1 MNSKNIYRGACGKF
15 HDRRTVDLACA
26 TCAEHAEW
34 RAERQASLPTLA
46 ELVGQLAAL
55 TPDFTKNEA
64 LR

>member
-1 MNSKNIYRGACGKF
+1 MLNI
-15 HDRRTVDLACA
+15 DRAGILVRDPRT
-26 TCAEHAEW
+26 EHAEW